1 MDTEKNHVHIA
12 ITSQIPTVWMR
23 IGYFIRHY
31 LEMLL
36 VCCIG
41 GFILN
46 FLFFSAIARV
56 GFPNFFDQ
64 YPDLAIMVITILL
77 AVPMLIWMRF
87 RKHEWRPTLEMAGE
101 PIVLGVLLI
110 TASLINI
117 IPKGEMLP
125 LLKDL
130 VCPLMLLPMFF
141 RLDLYTSNH
150 ASHQHHMH
158 DAHPVS

>member
-1 MDTEKNHVHIA
+1 MDTEKNQVHNA
-12 ITSQIPTVWMR
+12 ISSQIPTVWMR

-31 LEMLL
+31 IEMLL

-41 GFILN
+41 GLILN
-46 FLFFSAIARV
+46 FLFFSAITRV
-56 GFPNFFDQ
+56 GFPNFLQQ
-64 YPDLAIMVITILL
+64 YPDLSIIVITILL
-77 AVPMLIWMRF
+77 AVPMLIWMRL
-87 RKHEWRPTLEMAGE
+87 RGHEWRPTLEMTGE

-110 TASLINI
+110 SASWINI
-117 IPKGEMLP
+117 IPKVEMLP

-130 VCPLMLLPMFF
+130 VCPLMLIPMFF

-158 DAHPVS
+158 DTHPVN

>member
-31 LEMLL
+31 IEMLL

-41 GFILN
+41 GFTLN

-56 GFPNFFDQ
+56 GFPNFLQQ
-64 YPDLAIMVITILL
+64 YPDLSIIVITILL

-87 RKHEWRPTLEMAGE
+87 RGHKLQPTLEMAGE
-101 PIVLGVLLI
+101 PIVLGVLLV
-110 TASLINI
+110 TASWINI
-117 IPKGEMLP
+117 IPKVEMLP

-130 VCPLMLLPMFF
+130 VCPVMLLPMFF
-141 RLDLYTSNH
+141 RLDLYTSSH

-158 DAHPVS
+158 DTHPVN